1 MVSASCDLGLFS
13 PMSGRPISPM
23 AEGDVELGEPTV
35 SPVIVRGIEAGH
47 VRMDE
52 NTDVRTRSSSEFG
65 GVNPMARG
73 TPPTVRGKV
82 VQAASDDVDDDLP
95 QATPVLVAMRSFNH
109 QHSLSEIHAHV
120 QARHAAPAEEEGDA
134 AGSCFAHLVMFLIFA
149 LGLGMLISYIAM
161 GIWSLVLAKQVTD
174 NCKKLTN
181 LLMMFGI
188 STIGNFV
195 CSCLLFFVRQGNDGN
210 GDEHKEKESVLAGY
224 SFVTMCFGFAIVT
237 GNPPAWWGKGATDP
251 DRCDPDGEVWP
262 QMTDMFIVAFSLS
275 MITLCC
281 CCCVILKS
289 ASAD

>member
-1 MVSASCDLGLFS
+1 MVRVGLLGRLVGGFKDMVSASCDLGLFF

-120 QARHAAPAEEEGDA
+120 QARHAARI
-134 AGSCFAHLVMFLIFA
+134 LVDLARRA
-149 LGLGMLISYIAM
+149 LHTRSIRI
-161 GIWSLVLAKQVTD
+161 LVL
-174 NCKKLTN
+174 L
-181 LLMMFGI
+181 
-188 STIGNFV
+188 
-195 CSCLLFFVRQGNDGN
+195 N
-210 GDEHKEKESVLAGY
+210 GH
-224 SFVTMCFGFAIVT
+224 T
-237 GNPPAWWGKGATDP
+237 
-251 DRCDPDGEVWP
+251 
-262 QMTDMFIVAFSLS
+262 
-275 MITLCC
+275 
-281 CCCVILKS
+281 
-289 ASAD
+289 